1 MAFSNTI
8 FSRSTDEA
16 WREER
21 GFALLVTIVLVAF
34 LVLILVGLA
43 TFTRVETQVAANSQQ
58 LSLARQ
64 NAMTGLNIAI
74 GQLQRYAGADHHV
87 TARADITAAGLN
99 HPYFTG
105 AWLSTN
111 NGTPPSVWFVNGN
124 ETNPTAVTPNVL
136 DPSAGIFP
144 VSDSTG
150 PTGEV
155 FLLGR
160 SSVNTDAER
169 IRVAKSNLD
178 APTGSV
184 PGVTTP
190 DPTIGHYAYWIGD
203 EGVKASVSVVDP
215 NITPATRL
223 NYTSDGDDW
232 SGAPNDKR
240 DRLNQLALPRPRL
253 ERVLTTGGFNPDS
266 VTNAAEL
273 PKVILSNQ
281 LQLVSNPPTPMMRRA
296 AFHSI
301 TPLSEA
307 VLADWPRNQLKKDLT
322 DTAAADNVGVAVTAF
337 RDARVSTPAS
347 GYVATYGPVAVTPSN
362 AIATASL
369 PAFSAG
375 PVLREFGIRF
385 YFTSDSAGKVTL
397 NYIVEAVLW
406 NPYSATL
413 SLASAADKLRIVMV
427 NLPTITVSDS
437 AVSRATANVD
447 LTALLGP
454 LNFEVDGAQ
463 VWAPGEVKSVSGIAG
478 TLTAGG
484 GQGSLDTNVTI
495 TGGSVV
501 NQVSFPA
508 YTAMAVDLRWGPTA
522 ATLNSTL
529 QEYRSNRAYTAGT
542 ASNAGGWSNL
552 NLGYGF
558 ALADSVDL
566 FTNGNAAGA
575 VDPRSPVLTGG
586 ELNNGLWDPDA
597 ALNGGVTVSS
607 TLDGQA
613 NVVLVDL
620 PRQGLVSVA
629 DLRNLSRLGNTNIAA
644 PLGNGWGGVRNAY
657 FDRYFFST
665 VPGSYAWKFEVN
677 EPLPNRYVRYYAPSD
692 TPAPS
697 LANDLRDEDS
707 ARFLMM
713 KGAFNINST
722 SIDAWSMILGAR
734 LNAWLSESSA
744 GAQALDNVFFRLT
757 HGAQQMGNAPAAN
770 GSVANNIAVTTGGR
784 QLSAAEV
791 NTLAARIVAEIQAH
805 GKPFKSLED
814 FLTDPVAGKENGVI
828 ARAITGPNP
837 AVDSLNRNLGANF
850 RFSPAAITQADVV
863 ASIAPFITPRSDTFL
878 IRTYGDSQNPV
889 TGVVEG
895 RVWGEAV
902 VQRVPDPVGLI
913 SPALAEQLSPTGN
926 FGRKFKIVSF
936 RWLTRTDL

>member
-1 MAFSNTI
+1 MIRNVTPAS
-8 FSRSTDEA
+8 SPR
-16 WREER
+16 R

-43 TFTRVETQVAANSQQ
+43 TFTRVETQVAGNAET
-58 LSLARQ
+58 LAKAKQ
-64 NAMTGLNIAI
+64 NALTGLNIAV

-99 HPYFTG
+99 HPHFTG
-105 AWLSTN
+105 VWLDTN
-111 NGTPPSVWFVNGN
+111 GGTPPSVWLVNGN
-124 ETNPTAVTPNVL
+124 ETAPISVTPGSLN
-136 DPSAGIFP
+136 PAGGTFP
-144 VSDSTG
+144 FSDTTG
-150 PTGEV
+150 ATGEV

-160 SSVNTDAER
+160 ASVDSDADR
-169 IRVAKSNLD
+169 VRVAKSKID
-178 APTGSV
+178 APAGSI
-184 PGVTTP
+184 PGLTTAE
-190 DPTIGHYAYWIGD
+190 TIGHYAYWIGD
-203 EGVKASVSVVDP
+203 EGVKASASLVDP
-215 NITPATRL
+215 NIIAGTRL
-223 NYTSDGDDW
+223 NYTDGDDW
-232 SGAPNDKR
+232 TGAANDKR

-253 ERVLTTGGFNPDS
+253 ERLFTTAGFDPDS
-266 VTNAAEL
+266 NANAAEL
-273 PKVILSNQ
+273 PKVKVANQ
-281 LQLVSNPPTPMMRRA
+281 LQYLTNAPSLALRRSS
-296 AFHSI
+296 FHSI

-322 DTAAADNVGVAVTAF
+322 DTAAANTAGIAVTAF

-385 YFTSDSAGKVTL
+385 YFTSDSTGAVTL
-397 NYIVEAVLW
+397 NYLVEAVLW

-413 SLASAADKLRIVMV
+413 NLTSATDKLRIVMV
-427 NLPTITVSDS
+427 DLPTITVRDT
-437 AVSRATANVD
+437 AVSGATADVN
-447 LTALLGP
+447 LTTLLGP
-454 LNFEVDGAQ
+454 LNFEVDGTE
-463 VWAPGEVKSVSGIAG
+463 VWAPGEVKSVSGISG

-484 GQGSLDTNVTI
+484 GQGTLATGVTI
-495 TGGSVV
+495 TGGSTV
-501 NQVSFPA
+501 NEVSFPA
-508 YTAMAVDLRWGPTA
+508 YTALAVDLRWGPTA
-522 ATLNSTL
+522 ATLNTTL

-542 ASNAGGWSNL
+542 VSEVGGWTAL
-552 NLGYGF
+552 DLGYGF
-558 ALADSVDL
+558 ALADSVDV

-597 ALNGGVTVSS
+597 SLNDGVIVSS
-607 TLDGQA
+607 TLDGQS
-613 NVVLVDL
+613 NVVLFDL
-620 PRQGLVSVA
+620 PRQGLISVA

-644 PLGNGWGGVRNAY
+644 PLGNGWGGNRNAY
-657 FDRYFFST
+657 FDRYFFSAI
-665 VPGSYAWKFEVN
+665 PGSFTPGTPRFLPGATDWSFAVN

-722 SIDAWSMILGAR
+722 SLDAWRMILGAK
-734 LNAWLSESSA
+734 LSNWQGVA
-744 GAQALDNVFFRLT
+744 GSVPLDNAFFRLT

-770 GSVANNIAVTTGGR
+770 GTVANNIAVTTGGR
-784 QLSAAEV
+784 QLSTAEV
-791 NTLAARIVAEIQAH
+791 NALATQIVAVIKTNS
-805 GKPFKSLED
+805 KPFKSLED
-814 FLTDPVAGKENGVI
+814 FLTYPGAGGERGVI
-828 ARAITGPNP
+828 AKAITLAN
-837 AVDSLNRNLGANF
+837 LNNGLGANF

-913 SPALAEQLSPTGN
+913 SPTLAEQLSPSGN

-936 RWLTRTDL
+936 RWLTRDDL